1 MKITLNIPDGTLC
14 MFVEYVTRVF
24 PYGGLFMHGRGV
36 PSDDLYDGAVID
48 IPLADKEKDDA

>member
-14 MFVEYVTRVF
+14 MFVDYVTRDL
-24 PYGGLFMHGRGV
+24 PYGGLFMQGHSV

-48 IPLADKEKDDA
+48 IPAADEVTK

>member
-14 MFVEYVTRVF
+14 MFVDYVTRDL
-24 PYGGLFMHGRGV
+24 PYGGLFMQGHSV

-48 IPLADKEKDDA
+48 IPAADEVAKR